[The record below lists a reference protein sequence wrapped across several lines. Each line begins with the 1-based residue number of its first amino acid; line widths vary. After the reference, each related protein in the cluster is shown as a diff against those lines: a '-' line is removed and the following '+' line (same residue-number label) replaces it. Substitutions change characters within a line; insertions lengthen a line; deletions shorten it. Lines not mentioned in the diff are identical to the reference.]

1 MMSDMLLGQQELVV
15 PAPVRRLVVP
25 EGHSAWWGVD
35 PSTTRVAVAYVGP
48 DGSRGVRTAPFA
60 RIEGPAR
67 LSEIYAQTRLFV
79 AGDAATFFP
88 VPGVVLVEQPSGK
101 SENPNLSYAVGVV
114 LAAVY
119 DGLREAYGRAVAL
132 ETVVSGHWKKV
143 ACGRGNVYKPTKKAL
158 GRSPLFEDYGVAV
171 WARENGYDGT
181 SWDECDALGIAV
193 AASRE
198 IALEQR

>member
-1 MMSDMLLGQQELVV
+1 
-15 PAPVRRLVVP
+15 
-25 EGHSAWWGVD
+25 
-35 PSTTRVAVAYVGP
+35 
-48 DGSRGVRTAPFA
+48 
-60 RIEGPAR
+60 
-67 LSEIYAQTRLFV
+67 
-79 AGDAATFFP
+79 
-88 VPGVVLVEQPSGK
+88 LVEQPSGK

-181 SWDECDALGIAV
+181 SWDECDALGIAWIYF
-193 AASRE
+193 RT
-198 IALEQR
+198 ALAMERRGIVELDVRFGRVRLLDRAGA